1 MGKIIVFEEIRAS
14 SRFFLRWL
22 DLTGH
27 DVYFL
32 RLNTRCKNSR
42 WVKDYIHR
50 GVIRELGQAYQLLNV
65 AVGYHPDL
73 AYANIERLSEYLFKD
88 DLLVKQGCELYRD
101 PRATD
106 IFKKQIFGY
115 LARFYYLNYIFR
127 KLEAQFPAEKISFI
141 PTLRKER
148 YRTSILGAQEYRA
161 LLRMLQQAGAACYLE
176 KNIVFPLRFKFLCA
190 SRSLFN
196 YLANVLILIALV
208 PALWAVAAIN
218 FIFPR
223 KAAKNDFKFAVM
235 IVYLKQQF
243 SDRVRGLEFLID
255 GDKIKKDEVI
265 FLRYAHLFRSQKRYL
280 RDKGLYFQDNL
291 LRWLSFAA
299 ARKASAYLLFT
310 LSRLP
315 RYRARW
321 FIPEAAW
328 ILAACFA
335 LWNGLSRNFRIANL
349 ISYCDYSMQSIARN
363 ILLSGS
369 GTVTWY
375 YSDSSNWMHC
385 FVTAD
390 NQEHFPVQSHM
401 LAFALYDHFVT
412 WSGGLVNYFKSHN
425 LRVKNYH
432 DLGCLW
438 ASHVRQLESGK
449 LESVL
454 ARKIKQGGFED
465 GYKII
470 GVFDST
476 YIDYTMTTIEDG
488 IRFLRG
494 ILRLLEELKGTYAV
508 FKPKKTPANMKRY
521 APELLGPIE
530 ELGKHPRCFLATTGT
545 SPSEIIAL
553 SDLTISFPF
562 TSTTFEALSAARKAL
577 YFDAADKFKG
587 ALFDRIPGMV
597 CHSYEELKKRAEAL
611 LFSVDNAGFS
621 AWLDNSVRGKMEGYL
636 DGRALD
642 RFRELL
648 K

>member
-32 RLNTRCKNSR
+32 RLNVCCKNSR
-42 WVKDYIHR
+42 WVKDYIQR
-50 GVIRELGQAYQLLNV
+50 GVIRELGRAYQLLNV

-73 AYANIERLSEYLFKD
+73 AYANIERLSDYLCKD
-88 DLLVKQGCELYRD
+88 DSLIKQGCELYRD
-101 PRATD
+101 PRAAD
-106 IFKKQIFGY
+106 VFKKQIFGY

-127 KLEAQFPAEKISFI
+127 KLEAQFPKEEISFI

-161 LLRMLQQAGAACYLE
+161 LCRMLQQAGAACYLE
-176 KNIVFPLRFKFLCA
+176 KNIVFPLGFKFFCA
-190 SRSLFN
+190 LRGLFN
-196 YLANVLILIALV
+196 YLTNALILIALLPV
-208 PALWAVAAIN
+208 LWAAAAIN

-223 KAAKNDFKFAVM
+223 KAAKKDFKFAGM
-235 IVYLKQQF
+235 IIYLKQQF
-243 SDRVRGLEFLID
+243 AEHSRGLEFMID
-255 GDKIKKDEVI
+255 GDKIKKDEVV
-265 FLRYAHLFRSQKRYL
+265 FLRHAPLSRQQKRYL

-291 LRWLSFAA
+291 LRWLSFAT

-310 LSRLP
+310 LIRLP
-315 RYRARW
+315 RYRVKW
-321 FIPEAAW
+321 FMPQGALMI
-328 ILAACFA
+328 AACFA
-335 LWNGLSRNFRIANL
+335 LWNDFSKDFRIANL
-349 ISYCDYSMQSIARN
+349 ISYCDYSAQSIARN

-369 GTVTWY
+369 GTVSWY
-375 YSDSSNWMHC
+375 YSDSNNWMHC

-390 NQEHFPVQSHM
+390 NQERFPVQSHM

-412 WSGGLVNYFKSHN
+412 WSGDLINYFKSHN
-425 LRVKNYH
+425 LRVKKYH

-438 ASHVRQLESGK
+438 ASHVRDLESGRLK
-449 LESVL
+449 SALTD
-454 ARKIKQGGFED
+454 KIKERGLKE

-476 YIDYTMTTIEDG
+476 YIDYTMTPIKDG
-488 IRFLRG
+488 ISFLRG
-494 ILRLLEELKGTYAV
+494 ILRLLESLQEIRIL
-508 FKPKKTPANMKRY
+508 FKPKKTSASMKRY
-521 APELLGPIE
+521 TPELLKWIE
-530 ELGKHPRCFLATTGT
+530 ELKNHPRSLAVSTDIA
-545 SPSEIIAL
+545 PSEIIAL

-577 YFDAADKFKG
+577 YFDAADKFRG
-587 ALFDRIPGMV
+587 ALFDRIPGLV
-597 CHSYEELKKRAEAL
+597 CHNYEELKSRAAEL
-611 LFSVDNAGFS
+611 LFAADNGRFS
-621 AWLDNSVRGKMEGYL
+621 AYLDNYVRGKLEGYL